1 MNIQKIR
8 PELKPEIL
16 RFDSGNSHLD
26 RFLQSDLA
34 FDDSIGKTYVLLSD
48 SGDCVIGYY
57 NIGMGS
63 VEQID
68 GDLRRKIGGAVHI
81 NCFAV
86 DKRFQ
91 DQVVS
96 IDTEVGKIHIS
107 DLMLHDCMKRIMAIR
122 KNCIG
127 VAFITLNSTKEGEW
141 LYKRNE
147 FDYLEDDMDFAKEDE
162 ELECRQMYL
171 ALDLVDM

>member
-8 PELKPEIL
+8 PELNPQIL

-26 RFLQSDLA
+26 RFLKSSLA
-34 FDDSIGKTYVLLSD
+34 YDDSIGKTYVFLSD
-48 SGDCVIGYY
+48 EGDCVIGYY

-68 GDLRRKIGGAVHI
+68 GELRKKIGGAVHI
-81 NCFAV
+81 NCFAI

-91 DQVVS
+91 DQIVS
-96 IDTEVGKIHIS
+96 VDTEAGKIHLS
-107 DLMLHDCMKRIMAIR
+107 DLMLYDCMERIMAIR

-127 VAFITLNSTKEGEW
+127 
-141 LYKRNE
+141 
-147 FDYLEDDMDFAKEDE
+147 
-162 ELECRQMYL
+162 
-171 ALDLVDM
+171 